1 MSDPKLNLVT
11 DSEFTEKELACA
23 YLLPPPEVF
32 KSEAIIAKKDLKA
45 YSDNSIKEYTPN
57 GVHNFVIH
65 PLQDSLVS
73 LDSLKLNIVAVCNG
87 DAVGAMADD
96 KSKMLLGDFTLLNH
110 ISQMTLKIGG
120 ADVQTISNPCIIK
133 NMSKLFKYGTIRAQN
148 RELTINGLYPR
159 DKIENPL
166 DGNSITEVKNINN
179 ISYFKGAAAGGG
191 AVAKPREFIISEIIP
206 LSDIFQVDFSLY
218 PFIYNRKIEVS
229 ITWNSEKM
237 VDINTLIDNEY
248 VTITGFRQY
257 YLMYEASILNQDSR
271 NQMIK
276 AYQKKVSSLIPN
288 TNYILT
294 SLGNYNANSQMQQ
307 TISIPIGFSSESITL
322 FFPNSTTASERYCHA
337 DAADGDVGKINT
349 THHTCNSFRFMNLQ
363 KVVVSCGTNV
373 LKTFDFT
380 ENSTDFAN
388 NTLLLQRLCNLTNN
402 ANLKIRNYS
411 IAYDEYL
418 KCECPKVS
426 YPEFL
431 SDYFCLYID
440 TRPFSQ
446 IASNN
451 TLQIDITFGDVAN
464 NIAANDGVTNQRIL
478 GNPSSLK
485 QLGVVTK
492 NTKVLTFDPEGS
504 CGVFNVANN
513 ILNDYMEL

>member
-32 KSEAIIAKKDLKA
+32 KSEAIIAKKDLRA
-45 YSDNSIKEYTPN
+45 YSDNTIKDYTSN
-57 GVHNFVIH
+57 GVYNFIIQ
-65 PLQDSLVS
+65 PLQDSLVDLS
-73 LDSLKLNIVAVCNG
+73 SLKLNIIAHCFGN
-87 DAVGAMADD
+87 DAKETPED
-96 KSKMLLGDFTLLNH
+96 MLLGDFTLMNH
-110 ISQMTLKIGG
+110 ISQITLRIGG
-120 ADVQTISNPCIIK
+120 ADVQTISNPCVIK
-133 NMSKLFKYGTIRAQN
+133 NMSKLFKYGTIRTQN
-148 RELTINGLYPR
+148 NELTINGLYPK
-159 DKIENPL
+159 DDIKNPL
-166 DGNSITEVKNINN
+166 DIVNGTTTLANINN
-179 ISYFKGAAAGGG
+179 IYY
-191 AVAKPREFIISEIIP
+191 KPGVEGTACEFYISEIIP

-229 ITWNSEKM
+229 ITWNSEKI
-237 VDINTLIDNEY
+237 VDINTLSNTNTYI
-248 VTITGFRQY
+248 TIKDFSQY
-257 YLMYEASILNQDSR
+257 YLMYQASILNQDSR

-276 AYQKKVSSLIPN
+276 AYQKKVSALIPN
-288 TNYILT
+288 TNYILS
-294 SLGNYNANSQMQQ
+294 SLGSYNKDTQMQQ

-322 FFPNSTTASERYCHA
+322 FFPNSTSASEKYSHKP
-337 DAADGDVGKINT
+337 DAAKSNT
-349 THHTCNSFRFMNLQ
+349 THHTCNSFRFMNLR

-380 ENSTDFAN
+380 ENSTPYAN
-388 NTLLLQRLCNLTNN
+388 SSELLQALCKLTNN
-402 ANLKIRNYS
+402 ANTKIQNYG
-411 IAYDEYL
+411 IAYKEYL
-418 KCECPKVS
+418 ECECPKVS

-431 SDYFCLYID
+431 TDYFCLYID

-451 TLQIDITFGDVAN
+451 TLQIDITFGDVADA
-464 NIAANDGVTNQRIL
+464 IAANDGVTNQRIL
-478 GNPSSLK
+478 DDAAMLK
-485 QLGVVTK
+485 SLGVITK

>member
-57 GVHNFVIH
+57 AVHNFVIH

-73 LDSLKLNIVAVCNG
+73 LDSLKLNIIANCEGN
-87 DAVGAMADD
+87 DNAQTTKDL
-96 KSKMLLGDFTLLNH
+96 LLGDFTLMNH
-110 ISQMTLKIGG
+110 ISQITLKIGG
-120 ADVQTISNPCIIK
+120 ADVQTISNPCVIK
-133 NMSKLFKYGTIRAQN
+133 NMSKLFKYGSIRPQN
-148 RELTINGLYPR
+148 HELTINGLYPR
-159 DKIENPL
+159 DSIVNPL
-166 DGNSITEVKNINN
+166 TSKTDVETINN
-179 ISYFKGAAAGGG
+179 ISHVDGQAGT
-191 AVAKPREFIISEIIP
+191 KCRFTISEIIS

-229 ITWNSEKM
+229 ITWNSEKI
-237 VDINTLIDNEY
+237 VDINTFTARY
-248 VTITGFRQY
+248 VQIKGFEQY
-257 YLMYEASILNQDSR
+257 HLMYEASILNQDSK

-276 AYQKKVSSLIPN
+276 AYQKKVSALIPN

-294 SLGNYNANSQMQQ
+294 SLGNYSANSQMQQ

-322 FFPNSTTASERYCHA
+322 FFPNSTSASETYCV
-337 DAADGDVGKINT
+337 ADGDAEKINT

-363 KVVVSCGTNV
+363 KVIVSCGTNV

-380 ENSTDFAN
+380 QSSVPK
-388 NTLLLQRLCNLTNN
+388 NTASKLLQTLTNLT
-402 ANLKIRNYS
+402 AVDGKIRNYS

-431 SDYFCLYID
+431 TDYFCLYID

-451 TLQIDITFGDVAN
+451 TLQIDITFGDTAD
-464 NIAANDGVTNQRIL
+464 NITNDTGASNQRIL
-478 GNPSSLK
+478 GNTAALK

>member
-32 KSEAIIAKKDLKA
+32 KSEAIIAKKDLRA
-45 YSDNSIKEYTPN
+45 YSDNTIKDYTSN
-57 GVHNFVIH
+57 GVYNFIIQ
-65 PLQDSLVS
+65 PLQDSLVDLS
-73 LDSLKLNIVAVCNG
+73 SLKLNIIAHCFG
-87 DAVGAMADD
+87 SDAKETPED
-96 KSKMLLGDFTLLNH
+96 MLLGDFTLMNH
-110 ISQMTLKIGG
+110 ISQITLRIGG
-120 ADVQTISNPCIIK
+120 ADVQTISNPCVIK
-133 NMSKLFKYGTIRAQN
+133 NMSKLFKYGTIRTQN
-148 RELTINGLYPR
+148 NELTINGLYPKDDIR
-159 DKIENPL
+159 NPL
-166 DGNSITEVKNINN
+166 DTVNATTTLANVNN
-179 ISYFKGAAAGGG
+179 IYYKAGVEGT
-191 AVAKPREFIISEIIP
+191 ACEFYISEIIP

-229 ITWNSEKM
+229 ITWNSEKI
-237 VDINTLIDNEY
+237 VDINTLSNTNTYI
-248 VTITGFRQY
+248 TIKDFSQY
-257 YLMYEASILNQDSR
+257 YLMYQASILNQDSR

-276 AYQKKVSSLIPN
+276 AYQKKVSALIPN
-288 TNYILT
+288 TNYILS
-294 SLGNYNANSQMQQ
+294 SLGTYNKDTQMQQ

-322 FFPNSTTASERYCHA
+322 FFPNSTSASEKYSHKSE
-337 DAADGDVGKINT
+337 AAKSNT
-349 THHTCNSFRFMNLQ
+349 THHTCNSFRFMNLR

-380 ENSTDFAN
+380 ENSTPYAN
-388 NTLLLQRLCNLTNN
+388 SSELLQALCKLTNN
-402 ANLKIRNYS
+402 NNTKIQNYG
-411 IAYDEYL
+411 IAYKEYL
-418 KCECPKVS
+418 ECECPKVS

-431 SDYFCLYID
+431 TDYFCLYID

-451 TLQIDITFGDVAN
+451 TLQIDITFGDVADA
-464 NIAANDGVTNQRIL
+464 IAANDGVTNQRIL
-478 GNPSSLK
+478 DDAAMLK
-485 QLGVVTK
+485 SLGVITK